1 MLREKFVGAG
11 LRAYLEPAA
20 NWFAGFNLPEPIVHW
35 GHPVMMAIVVFV
47 MGGFAAY
54 SGWQGRLA
62 TDTGVAVEHKQKH
75 AKVVPLMYLFI
86 VMGASGGLL
95 SLVMQGESI
104 LESPHFWTGMG
115 AIALLTT
122 NAIIAATK
130 FGKGN
135 DSLRSTHTY
144 IGSTAMILLIFHAFF
159 GTQLGLSF

>member
-1 MLREKFVGAG
+1 VGESLSVNLKPIAD
-11 LRAYLEPAA
+11 
-20 NWFAGFNLPEPIVHW
+20 WFAQFNLPEPIVHW

-54 SGWQGRLA
+54 AGWQGRLA
-62 TDTGVAVEHKQKH
+62 TDTGVAIEQKQQH
-75 AKVVPLMYLFI
+75 AKVAPLMYLFI
-86 VMGASGGLL
+86 VMGATGGIL
-95 SLVMQGESI
+95 SLVMQGEPI

-135 DSLRSTHTY
+135 DALRSAHAY
-144 IGSTAMILLIFHAFF
+144 IGSVALALLVVHAFF
-159 GTQLGLSF
+159 GTQLGLSI

>member
-1 MLREKFVGAG
+1 MGAG
-11 LRAYLEPAA
+11 LRGYLQPVA

-54 SGWQGRLA
+54 AGWQGRLA
-62 TDTGVAVEHKQKH
+62 TDTGVAVEQKQQH
-75 AKVVPLMYLFI
+75 AKVAPLMYLFI
-86 VMGASGGLL
+86 VMGASGGIL
-95 SLVMQGESI
+95 SLVMQGEPI

-122 NAIIAATK
+122 NAVIAATK

-135 DSLRSTHTY
+135 ETLRSAHAY
-144 IGSTAMILLIFHAFF
+144 IGSAALALLVVHAFF
-159 GTQLGLSF
+159 GTQLGLSI